1 MTDRPPQRAAAL
13 SQPTRVLLTLAAAG
27 VAAWAISAGRGLLAP
42 LLLGAILVIV
52 AHPVRRPLDR
62 RGVPRW
68 LGTTVVIAIAYAV
81 LIGLAVIVGLA
92 LVQFGHVLTDYGDE
106 LKQSSDQ
113 VAAFFGGLGLDGSAL
128 RPDALLPLLLNAG
141 TSLLGLGTAIFFV
154 LAYVIYLAVDAARFR
169 DIPAEVAASHAMR
182 IRTFRDFADGTSRYY
197 LVNSIFG
204 LIVAVIDGLALWA
217 LGIPAPFAWA
227 VLAFVTN
234 YIPNIGFVIG
244 LIPPVVLA
252 IVTGGWALGLLV
264 VAIYCAVNVVL
275 QVLVQPRFVSKTVR
289 LSITLT
295 FFSVVLWTVLL
306 GPIGAILAVPLSLLL
321 RFLLLGAAPDAR
333 LARWLTGDDEHL
345 VDPEGAG

>member
-1 MTDRPPQRAAAL
+1 M
-13 SQPTRVLLTLAAAG
+13 
-27 VAAWAISAGRGLLAP
+27 
-42 LLLGAILVIV
+42 
-52 AHPVRRPLDR
+52 
-62 RGVPRW
+62 
-68 LGTTVVIAIAYAV
+68 
-81 LIGLAVIVGLA
+81 
-92 LVQFGHVLTDYGDE
+92 
-106 LKQSSDQ
+106 
-113 VAAFFGGLGLDGSAL
+113 AAFFGGLGLDGSAL

-252 IVTGGWALGLLV
+252 IVTGGWGLGLLV

-275 QVLVQPRFVSKTVR
+275 QVLVQPRFVEQDGSAQHHAD
-289 LSITLT
+289 
-295 FFSVVLWTVLL
+295 VLL
-306 GPIGAILAVPLSLLL
+306 GRALDGAARPDRVDPGGSAQPAAAVPL
-321 RFLLLGAAPDAR
+321 AR
-333 LARWLTGDDEHL
+333 RRTGCAFGEMADR
-345 VDPEGAG
+345 